1 MCTTRPSGPPAY
13 ACRIAEMKADQFAEL
28 TTLELLQAHANVIAE
43 LRRRGVLRTKSN
55 PVGDYAEWLVS
66 NSLGLTLE
74 GNSAA
79 GYDATDAKG
88 VRYQIKARR
97 VTPDNKSRQLSAIR
111 NLESADFDVLIGVLF
126 DADFSVTGA
135 YQVPHAVIGEY
146 AKYRSHTNA
155 HIVHLRGGLLND
167 DRVVEITAALASGE

>member
-1 MCTTRPSGPPAY
+1 
-13 ACRIAEMKADQFAEL
+13 MKADTLAEL
-28 TTLELLQAHANVIAE
+28 TTLQLLQVHANVIAE
-43 LRRRGVLRTKSN
+43 LRRRGVLRTKNN

-66 NSLGLTLE
+66 NALGLTLE

-111 NLESADFDVLIGVLF
+111 NLDAADFDVLIGVLF
-126 DADFSVTGA
+126 DSDFNVTGA
-135 YQVPHAVIGEY
+135 YQVPHAIVGQY

-155 HIVHLRGGLLND
+155 HILHLQGSLLSD
-167 DRVVEITAALASGE
+167 PEVAELTSRLV

>member
-1 MCTTRPSGPPAY
+1 MCTTRPPEPSAY
-13 ACRIAEMKADQFAEL
+13 ACRIADMKADQLAEL
-28 TTLELLQAHANVIAE
+28 TTLDLLQAHANAIAE
-43 LRRRGVLRTKSN
+43 LRRRGVLRTKNN

-74 GNSAA
+74 GNFAA

-126 DADFSVTGA
+126 DASFNVTAA
-135 YQVPHAVIGEY
+135 YRVPHAVVGQY

-155 HIVHLRGGLLND
+155 HILYLQGSLLAD
-167 DRVVEITAALASGE
+167 PEVADLTSRLV